1 MAKFSVQSWQE
12 LSVVKKREHSLN
24 NCKECHLDHSSTQAL
39 FPVNSP
45 HLKGKG
51 KENPRLLA
59 KQLAKKVKHARKG
72 AVEVTKEI
80 YSQLN
85 TEALC
90 YILEAEVEKKT
101 NLEMNGTQNV
111 ASEIVTAVSFI
122 QNLPQTVESLKII
135 LTLVISIRILL
146 ECRIAV
152 NSLKSCI
159 TRMHL
164 ALVLH

>member
-1 MAKFSVQSWQE
+1 LAKFSVQSWQE

-101 NLEMNGTQNV
+101 NLEMKQAQRNYEKEKEPLRRND
-111 ASEIVTAVSFI
+111 
-122 QNLPQTVESLKII
+122 K
-135 LTLVISIRILL
+135 TL
-146 ECRIAV
+146 
-152 NSLKSCI
+152 
-159 TRMHL
+159 HL
-164 ALVLH
+164 